1 MKVFVIIATI
11 VACTY
16 AAPTADLQHPSPVNP
31 NVLVEIKP
39 EEKIILITDPK
50 ELAKFKRETKQP
62 LYPTILPGER
72 EHHRTK
78 RQVSQKLE
86 EFQNPQDLPAEA
98 VALKPKNNFQVE
110 TIKNNNDNKKSQE
123 DQDKDEK
130 PITTEV
136 YQKPQGLPAIFS
148 PSNKAIQQQKRDI
161 PVPLVAKHE
170 HPEESP
176 KEANQKESDKENP
189 DDQKVKVFQKPQGL
203 PAIFSPA
210 NDAVQPQKRDIPVPL
225 VPKYHHPE
233 ESPKENNEKEDHNNK
248 KEEEEEPLPA
258 HNEDHVTTEVL
269 QKPQL
274 PPLIL
279 KDNHKDNQHKRDIP
293 VPLVPK
299 YHHPEESPKESNEK
313 EDKGDKKEVNLE
325 IHHVPQTLPA
335 HNNDHITAEGFQK
348 PQTLPLL
355 LKETPEETQHKR
367 DIPVPLVPKYH
378 HPEESPKESNE
389 KEDKGDK
396 KEVNLEIHHVPQ
408 TLPAHNNDHVTVEG
422 FQKPQTLPLL
432 LKETP
437 EETQHKR
444 DIPVPLVPKYHH
456 PEESPN
462 ENKEKE
468 VNLESHHVPQT
479 LPAHN
484 NDHVTAEEFQKPQTI
499 PLLLKETPE
508 ETQHKRDIPVPLV
521 PKYHHPEESPK
532 ESNENHE
539 EKKDVNTEN
548 HHKPQTLETQ
558 NQDHVVTEGLQKPQI
573 LPLHLKET
581 SEDTKQNKRDI
592 PVPLVPKYHHP
603 EESPKESYEKEV
615 KTENLAA
622 HTLPDHHHEHVA
634 PESKQKPQT
643 LPLVLKE
650 TSDDSKQNKRDIPVP
665 LAPKHHH
672 PESSPKEN
680 NEKKELHENKKEV
693 NLENPLQSQTVAK
706 ESNED
711 PQEQKHNVLDAKGEL
726 AKDNSNEKKPHE
738 ENSQQHHHHE
748 QHVNFEDIHRPQF
761 LIKHQEHINQ
771 NDNGKSEDGV
781 KPHHISQ
788 TLPGHIHKHLAT
800 EGLANSQIL
809 PAHNQEHTI
818 STAALTHLPTHFH
831 LDDLKKPSSHQH
843 EEEKKATVDH
853 HPNKHEVQVEH
864 LSESKP
870 FQQPIHHAMTMQ
882 GDHKPNILDDH
893 LSARDFTTSTT
904 TVNPILRH
912 RPVPVAEL
920 FARSHGN

>member
-161 PVPLVAKHE
+161 PKHE

-176 KEANQKESDKENP
+176 KETNKKESDKENP
-189 DDQKVKVFQKPQGL
+189 DDQKVKEVFQKPQGL
-203 PAIFSPA
+203 PAIFSPP

-225 VPKYHHPE
+225 VPKYNHPE

-313 EDKGDKKEVNLE
+313 EDKDNKKEVNLE
-325 IHHVPQTLPA
+325 IHDVPQTLPA
-335 HNNDHITAEGFQK
+335 Q
-348 PQTLPLL
+348 
-355 LKETPEETQHKR
+355 
-367 DIPVPLVPKYH
+367 
-378 HPEESPKESNE
+378 
-389 KEDKGDK
+389 
-396 KEVNLEIHHVPQ
+396 
-408 TLPAHNNDHVTVEG
+408 NNDHVTVEG

-456 PEESPN
+456 PEESPK

-468 VNLESHHVPQT
+468 VNLESHNVPQT

-484 NDHVTAEEFQKPQTI
+484 NDHVTAEGFQKPQPI

-548 HHKPQTLETQ
+548 HHKPQTLETH

-622 HTLPDHHHEHVA
+622 QTLPDHHHEHVA

-665 LAPKHHH
+665 LVPKHHH

-680 NEKKELHENKKEV
+680 NERKELHEDKKEV
-693 NLENPLQSQTVAK
+693 NLENPLQPQTAAK

-726 AKDNSNEKKPHE
+726 AKDKSNEKKPHE
-738 ENSQQHHHHE
+738 ENSQQHHHHHE

-809 PAHNQEHTI
+809 PAPNQERTI

-831 LDDLKKPSSHQH
+831 LDDLKKPPSHQH
-843 EEEKKATVDH
+843 EEEKKATEDH
-853 HPNKHEVQVEH
+853 HPNKHEVQVED

-870 FQQPIHHAMTMQ
+870 FQQPIHHVMTMQ

-904 TVNPILRH
+904 TVN
-912 RPVPVAEL
+912 L

>member
-258 HNEDHVTTEVL
+258 HNEDHVTTE
-269 QKPQL
+269 
-274 PPLIL
+274 
-279 KDNHKDNQHKRDIP
+279 
-293 VPLVPK
+293 
-299 YHHPEESPKESNEK
+299 
-313 EDKGDKKEVNLE
+313 
-325 IHHVPQTLPA
+325 
-335 HNNDHITAEGFQK
+335 GFQK

-378 HPEESPKESNE
+378 HPEESPK
-389 KEDKGDK
+389 
-396 KEVNLEIHHVPQ
+396 
-408 TLPAHNNDHVTVEG
+408 
-422 FQKPQTLPLL
+422 
-432 LKETP
+432 
-437 EETQHKR
+437 
-444 DIPVPLVPKYHH
+444 
-456 PEESPN
+456 

-665 LAPKHHH
+665 LEPKHHH